1 MRKAVA
7 FLFLLLPRL
16 CLSQI
21 AVQWSPADFTLYAP
35 VAQQITI
42 TPLWSYTAF
51 GSNVVSHESRSFS
64 TGTIITSAGKTLPGI
79 PGSLIVSNV
88 IYGGYE
94 VQFFKFNNPTPVAS
108 FTNVFT
114 NGTPAFVNAKD
125 YFGVSTNSTV
135 ENQFAYTM
143 AEIDALFA
151 GFSGGGPQPTV
162 TGTSG
167 IIVTTS
173 TRPDGGTNFA
183 LTVTASGAGSFNG
196 PGSAVAHNF
205 LSFADTT
212 GAAGEDSGKS
222 AASFITPAQQA
233 SLSNNI
239 NAANLNLG
247 TIPFAVIPAPV
258 VTNNMQPV
266 FTNGGWLITGPA
278 GFTFQRADGFY
289 LSSNAVT
296 KFWQMVD
303 TNRNFILGSNT
314 IIMSSNNA
322 ANGNTFTR
330 FTTTGNKAAFDIYGS
345 ATGANP
351 ISALGNWAINGTLDA
366 QGAVTF
372 DSSVSLNGVTIN
384 DWSDLSLDASQI
396 ATGTFS
402 IGRFGLS
409 APASGH
415 TNILM
420 SKSDGSY
427 FGYDL
432 GTLLGLTGGASGT
445 VTSVGVTVPQG
456 MSVSGVPI
464 TGSGTAAITFNGG
477 NLNLAGG
484 GVTNAAHGSFT
495 NNASN
500 ALEVG
505 GTAPANTNVF
515 QVDSIF
521 GADVFSVNTNGDA
534 FFKSLFIGGIPVPTT
549 NQLIGTTGL
558 HGDSWAY
565 LDHGTNLTSTNM
577 FFTTEI
583 LSPTSN
589 ATNYLLDFQ
598 GADKKVIHSANTN
611 ANCSFSNI
619 GTNRQFDLFVYAI
632 TSSVN
637 CNITFPPH
645 VIHNNGWTLTCS
657 NGTMQTFHFEAHTGF
672 DPTNVTV
679 TGGDYYHRD

>member
-7 FLFLLLPRL
+7 FLLLLLPRL

-42 TPLWSYTAF
+42 TPLWSYTTF

-64 TGTIITSAGKTLPGI
+64 TGTIITSTGKTLPGI
-79 PGSLIVSNV
+79 PGSLIVSNI

-94 VQFFKFNNPTPVAS
+94 VDFFKFNNPTPVAS

-114 NGTPAFVNAKD
+114 NGAPAFVNAKD
-125 YFGVSTNSTV
+125 YFGVSTNSTL

-151 GFSGGGPQPTV
+151 SFSGGGPQPTV

-167 IIVTTS
+167 ITVTTS

-196 PGSAVAHNF
+196 PGTAVAHNF

-233 SLSNNI
+233 NLSNNL
-239 NAANLNLG
+239 NAANLNQG
-247 TIPFAVIPAPV
+247 TIPFTVIAAPV

-266 FTNGGWLITGPA
+266 FTNSGWLTTGPF

-314 IIMSSNNA
+314 IVMVSNNA

-330 FTTTGNKAAFDIYGS
+330 FTTMGNKAAFDIYGS
-345 ATGANP
+345 ATGADP
-351 ISALGNWAINGTLDA
+351 ISALGNWAINGTFLA
-366 QGAVTF
+366 VGAATF
-372 DSSVSLNGVTIN
+372 DSSLTLGGVTIN
-384 DWSDLSLDASQI
+384 NWSDLSV
-396 ATGTFS
+396 
-402 IGRFGLS
+402 
-409 APASGH
+409 
-415 TNILM
+415 
-420 SKSDGSY
+420 
-427 FGYDL
+427 
-432 GTLLGLTGGASGT
+432 GGGSGT

-464 TGSGTAAITFNGG
+464 TGSGTAAITFNGV

-484 GVTNAAHGSFT
+484 GMTNAALIIAT
-495 NNASN
+495 NQLGVGIASG
-500 ALEVG
+500 AS
-505 GTAPANTNVF
+505 PANTNVL
-515 QVDSIF
+515 QVDTRG
-521 GADVFSVNTNGDA
+521 GANSFNVNSNGDG
-534 FFKSLFIGGIPVPTT
+534 FFSKGLFVGGIPVPNT
-549 NQLIGTTGL
+549 NQLIGTSGL

-598 GADKKVIHSANTN
+598 SSDKKVIHSANTN
-611 ANCSFSNI
+611 ANCIFSNI

-637 CNITFPPH
+637 CNVTFPAH

-657 NGTMQTFHFEAHTGF
+657 NATMQTFHFEAHTGV